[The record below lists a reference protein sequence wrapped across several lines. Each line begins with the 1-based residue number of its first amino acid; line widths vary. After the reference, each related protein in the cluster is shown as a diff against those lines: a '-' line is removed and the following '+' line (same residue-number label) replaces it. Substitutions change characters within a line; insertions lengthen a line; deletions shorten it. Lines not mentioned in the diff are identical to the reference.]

1 MSEQEPEKL
10 YLAQLRG
17 KSRMTQEEVAQK
29 LGISKYT
36 WRNWEIGNSAPNLWE
51 LQKIKKLF
59 NIALDDIKTLPKNN
73 V

>member
-1 MSEQEPEKL
+1 MRDQESEKL

-17 KSRMTQEEVAQK
+17 KSRMTQEEVAEN
-29 LGISKYT
+29 LGISKFT

-59 NIALDDIKTLPKNN
+59 NVALDDIKTSPKNN

>member
-1 MSEQEPEKL
+1 MIDQEPEKL

-17 KSRMTQEEVAQK
+17 KSRMTQEEVAAN
-29 LGISKYT
+29 LGISKFT
-36 WRNWEIGNSAPNLWE
+36 WRNWEIGNSAPDLWE

-59 NIALDDIKTLPKNN
+59 NVALDDIKISPKNN

>member
-1 MSEQEPEKL
+1 MRDQEPEKL

-17 KSRMTQEEVAQK
+17 KSRMTQEEVAAN
-29 LGISKYT
+29 LGISKFT

-59 NIALDDIKTLPKNN
+59 NVALDDIKISPKK
-73 V
+73 

>member
-1 MSEQEPEKL
+1 
-10 YLAQLRG
+10 
-17 KSRMTQEEVAQK
+17 MTQEEVAEN
-29 LGISKYT
+29 LGISKFT

-59 NIALDDIKTLPKNN
+59 NVALDDIKTSPKNN

>member
-1 MSEQEPEKL
+1 MTEQEPEKL

-17 KSRMTQEEVAQK
+17 KSRMTQEEVAAK
-29 LGISKYT
+29 LGISKFT
-36 WRNWEIGNSAPNLWE
+36 WRNWEIGKSAPDLWE

-59 NIALDDIKTLPKNN
+59 NVALDDIKILPKTT